1 MYDDY
6 RKKMGLD
13 VDPKV
18 KARSERVSR
27 LCSNWNSSIQFKFLK
42 LCKGG
47 GFH

>member
-18 KARSERVSR
+18 KARSERVSS
-27 LCSNWNSSIQFKFLK
+27 LCSHWNSSIQFRFLK
-42 LCKGG
+42 LCIGVD
-47 GFH
+47 FY